1 MTLKLIIGVNFD
13 TKYQILILDSE
24 FMLVMWNRSWT
35 CNYVCE
41 LHPKIMEYYVKYNN
55 DYYVIK
61 SNQFTNKTLSN
72 RSDQIRSEH
81 HYFFLHNNVRL
92 CDVVDLLCCYIIL
105 CYNIP
110 TLNTD
115 YFSWLVTFLVKK
127 LLIKSICFCW

>member
-72 RSDQIRSEH
+72 RSDQIRTSL
-81 HYFFLHNNVRL
+81 FLLTQQCASLR
-92 CDVVDLLCCYIIL
+92 CGRPTMLLYHIML
-105 CYNIP
+105 
-110 TLNTD
+110 
-115 YFSWLVTFLVKK
+115 
-127 LLIKSICFCW
+127 